1 MKRVILM
8 FMVSAFALTL
18 VNCGGSGG
26 NETKSTTTTT
36 EQTLTKAPMTAD
48 LENGKAVYD
57 KVCIACHMTGVA
69 GAAKVTDHD
78 RWAEVA
84 PKGMDALQQSVIN
97 GIPDGKYGVMAP
109 RGSCTDCS
117 DKDLYDAVAYI
128 LKEANVEAK

>member
-1 MKRVILM
+1 MKRLVLIM
-8 FMVSAFALTL
+8 MVSAFALTL

-26 NETKSTTTTT
+26 NETKSTNTTQQT
-36 EQTLTKAPMTAD
+36 EVKATMTAD
-48 LENGKAVYD
+48 LQNGKVVYE

-69 GAAKVTDHD
+69 GAAKITDHE

-84 PKGMDALQQSVIN
+84 TKGMDELHKSVIN
-97 GIPDGKYGVMAP
+97 GIPDGKYGVMPP
-109 RGSCTDCS
+109 RGSCTDCT

>member
-1 MKRVILM
+1 MKRLVLIM
-8 FMVSAFALTL
+8 MVSAFALTL

-26 NETKSTTTTT
+26 NETKSTTTT
-36 EQTLTKAPMTAD
+36 EQTEVKATMTAD
-48 LENGKAVYD
+48 LQNGKVVYE

-69 GAAKVTDHD
+69 GAAKVTDHE

-84 PKGMDALQQSVIN
+84 PKGMEALHQSVIN

>member
-1 MKRVILM
+1 MKRLILM
-8 FMVSAFALTL
+8 FMVPAFALTL
-18 VNCGGSGG
+18 VSCGGSGG
-26 NETKSTTTTT
+26 NETKSTTT
-36 EQTLTKAPMTAD
+36 EQTEIKAMTAN

-57 KVCIACHMTGVA
+57 RVCLACHMTGVA
-69 GAAKVTDHD
+69 GAAKITDHD

-84 PKGMDALQQSVIN
+84 PKGMDALQKSVIN

-128 LKEANVEAK
+128 LNEANVKAK